1 MRSYEK
7 RDAYKIHFI
16 LFLNVFVI
24 FDVYRQINY
33 RDKTAEK
40 FSLYIL
46 IPPAFHTRKNNQIKF
61 LFTSSTC
68 YLNRVLNYFHDAVNI
83 FGKYGEK

>member
-1 MRSYEK
+1 MRSCET

-16 LFLNVFVI
+16 LFLNVFAI

-40 FSLYIL
+40 FSLHIL
-46 IPPAFHTRKNNQIKF
+46 IPPEFHTEKI
-61 LFTSSTC
+61 TS
-68 YLNRVLNYFHDAVNI
+68 N
-83 FGKYGEK
+83 